1 MTRRMKPVKTKAR
14 PTKKK
19 VKHIPDGYHT
29 ETPYL
34 TVDNA
39 AAAIEF
45 YKKAFGAKE
54 IMRMPGPGGK
64 IGHAEIQIGNSRIML
79 ADEAPPMGTRGPKA
93 LGGSPVSLMLYFPDV
108 DKVFNRALAA
118 GAKQTR
124 PVKNQFYGDRSG
136 DLEDPFGHKWIIST
150 HIEEVPPKEM
160 EKRMKAAMAG
170 APA

>member
-1 MTRRMKPVKTKAR
+1 MTRRTKPVRTRAK
-14 PTKKK
+14 PTKRK
-19 VKHIPDGYHT
+19 VSYIPDGYHT

-34 TVDNA
+34 TVDGA

-45 YKKAFGAKE
+45 YKKAFEAKE
-54 IMRMPGPGGK
+54 IMRMPGPGGR

-79 ADEAPPMGTRGPKA
+79 ADESPAMGSRGPKA
-93 LGGSPVSLMLYFPDV
+93 LGGSPVGLMLYFQDV
-108 DKVFNRALAA
+108 NKVFNRALAA

-136 DLEDPFGHKWIIST
+136 NLEDPFGHNWIIAT